1 MSAEYEAARRVAL
14 GLEREQAPQEGSDLW
29 NISLG
34 DGFSLQAEMP
44 FQFFERGFEPPDE
57 QTAQKAA
64 LMLFDEEFED
74 DRKAAKKRLA
84 RMMTDLE
91 TGEAQDL
98 RALLDEAPPEEW
110 LSLIFLEG
118 GELRDRLVPL
128 LDRADEDCRRAVT
141 AALDKA
147 LDRLLEFRDLLETLK
162 KHC

>member
-14 GLEREQAPQEGSDLW
+14 GLEREQAAQEGGDLW

-74 DRKAAKKRLA
+74 DRKAAQNRLV

-98 RALLDEAPPEEW
+98 SALIDEAPPEEW
-110 LSLIFLEG
+110 LSLIFLDG

-128 LDRADEDCRRAVT
+128 LDRADENCRSAVST
-141 AALDKA
+141 ALDKA
-147 LDRLLEFRDLLETLK
+147 LDRLLEFRDLLEVLK

>member
-14 GLEREQAPQEGSDLW
+14 GLEREQALQEGGDLW

-57 QTAQKAA
+57 QTAHKAA

-74 DRKAAKKRLA
+74 DRKAAQARLA

-91 TGEAQDL
+91 AGDAQDL
-98 RALLDEAPPEEW
+98 RTLLEEAPPDEW
-110 LSLIFLEG
+110 LSLIFLDG
-118 GELRDRLVPL
+118 ADLRDRLVPL
-128 LDRADEDCRRAVT
+128 LDKAGPDCRSVAGE
-141 AALDKA
+141 ALDKA
-147 LDRLLEFRDLLETLK
+147 LDRVLEFRDLLEVLK
-162 KHC
+162 DHC